1 MKQNIHDL
9 SASFLFHSVS
19 LTYEGCLQFPQ
30 LHRLCKFCLS
40 EATGQYCSENSS
52 VFYCRFNKLL
62 IFFSD
67 CASIHIFGD
76 CGNCKICFPRYI
88 FNGCSTSVL
97 LFHILSPCMITTQF
111 SPLKIH
117 RTVSFSI
124 SVSFALRNEGSLVSG
139 FISASFS
146 VFPS

>member
-1 MKQNIHDL
+1 MISQL
-9 SASFLFHSVS
+9 SFLFHSVS
-19 LTYEGCLQFPQ
+19 LTYEAVYNSRNYTDSVSFACPKPPGSIVRKIVQF
-30 LHRLCKFCLS
+30 
-40 EATGQYCSENSS
+40 
-52 VFYCRFNKLL
+52 FYCRFNKLL